1 MSQLQMPKNCPL
13 FKGLSAEEIASLGS
27 VFAEKIMPEGT
38 TVFIENMA
46 GESLYLI
53 QKGAIK
59 ISKMIAEGDE
69 KTLVILGAEDIFGE
83 MAVLDGAPRSATARV
98 AEEAH
103 LLSIRRA
110 DYDSLCEQNP
120 RLALKLTRNIVRIF
134 SRRIRDNNDEYRE
147 MLLWSLGRQTGNRTD
162 SL

>member
-1 MSQLQMPKNCPL
+1 MSQIVLPQNSPL
-13 FKGLSAEEIASLGS
+13 FKEMSAVEINELGK
-27 VFAEKIMPEGT
+27 VFNHKAMAEGT
-38 TVFIENMA
+38 TVFVENMP

-53 QKGAIK
+53 QKGAVK

-83 MAVLDGAPRSATARV
+83 MAILDGAPRSATARI

-147 MLLWSLGRQTGNRTD
+147 MLLWSMGRKT
-162 SL
+162 

>member
-1 MSQLQMPKNCPL
+1 MTQLVLPHNSPL
-13 FKGLSAEEIASLGS
+13 FKEMSAAEINELGK
-27 VFAEKIMPEGT
+27 VFNQKAMAEGT
-38 TVFIENMA
+38 TVFVENMP

-53 QKGAIK
+53 QKGAVK

-83 MAVLDGAPRSATARV
+83 MAILDGAPRSATARI

-103 LLSIRRA
+103 LLSIRRS

-147 MLLWSLGRQTGNRTD
+147 MLLWSMGRKT
-162 SL
+162 